1 MRRLPSPVGDV
12 AHPSGDLRADP
23 SRGETPRGGRVA
35 SGGVTCAP
43 TATLHGFV
51 HETAFYGSDDDLL
64 AVTVPFLEGGLAAG
78 EATVVAFDHHNAD
91 LVRRAMPRAPDMI
104 YLAGRDQYMRPAVTI
119 ARYRQVFADLVEGG
133 AGRIRIV
140 GDVPHPGVGVP
151 WEAWGRYEAAA
162 NHAFVEFP
170 VWGLCPYDTRT
181 APDHVLDEVRRTHPF
196 VGTTEGAHDLNGSYE
211 DPVLFMSGRGV
222 PPPDVLEQRPPAVSL
237 LAPTAAEARHA
248 VADLALR
255 SFLDSA
261 TIENLVVSVSETVAN
276 AVLHGVPPVEVLA
289 WAVPDRMLVTVSDR
303 GAGPVDPFA
312 GLLPGRGSGDGRGG
326 LGMWI
331 SSQLCDE
338 VTLVREP
345 DRFTVRL
352 VAGRP

>member
-1 MRRLPSPVGDV
+1 M
-12 AHPSGDLRADP
+12 
-23 SRGETPRGGRVA
+23 
-35 SGGVTCAP
+35 TCTP
-43 TATLHGFV
+43 TATLHGYV

-91 LVRRAMPRAPDMI
+91 LVRRAMPHATDLI
-104 YLAGRDQYMRPAVTI
+104 YLAGRDQYLRPAVTI
-119 ARYRQVFADLVEGG
+119 ARYRQVFKDLVDGG

-170 VWGLCPYDTRT
+170 LWGLCPYDTRT

-196 VGTTEGAHDLNGSYE
+196 VGTTDGAHHLNGGYE
-211 DPVLFMSGRGV
+211 DPVLFMSGREV

-276 AVLHGVPPVEVLA
+276 AVLHGVPPVDVRA

-303 GAGPVDPFA
+303 GPGPLDPFA

-331 SSQLCDE
+331 SNQLCDE

-352 VAGRP
+352 VAGRR